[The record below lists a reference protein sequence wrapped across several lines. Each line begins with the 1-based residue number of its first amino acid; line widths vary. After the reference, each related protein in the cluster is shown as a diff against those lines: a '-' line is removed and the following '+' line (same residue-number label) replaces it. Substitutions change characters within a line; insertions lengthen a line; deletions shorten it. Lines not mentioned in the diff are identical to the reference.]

1 MAKKCSLPINDPGQ
15 ARGTYLP
22 RPGVYSFHVATGEP
36 GWFRAETPACD
47 DRADWLKGC
56 DSRFGHS
63 VTPLLIDGVL
73 ITGTIDGRLL
83 ALDADSGDVL
93 FEFDTVREYATVN
106 GVQGIGGAID
116 AMASRRVLA
125 CCWLIPATV
134 GWEVHLGMCCSLSA
148 RAE

>member
-1 MAKKCSLPINDPGQ
+1 
-15 ARGTYLP
+15 
-22 RPGVYSFHVATGEP
+22 
-36 GWFRAETPACD
+36 
-47 DRADWLKGC
+47 LKGC

-116 AMASRRVLA
+116 AHGIAAGAGLLLVNSGYGRVGGTSGNVLLA
-125 CCWLIPATV
+125 FRPT
-134 GWEVHLGMCCSLSA
+134 
-148 RAE
+148 AE